1 MESETTASGKSE
13 GQIQIVAQS
22 HCKSGSWVVT
32 KTVLIVSADPNAG
45 RHLKQ
50 QLERAGKRLKVL
62 VADNLMDAFAIAEEH
77 GPNTAILDR
86 GFADLPEFSMM
97 KSLFSALKTTCL
109 LIGEAGSPR
118 TVDGLRVLRRSDPAS
133 AFLRFIETPP
143 TSVVK
148 SPTTPS
154 TTQLRSKGKL
164 ILIGSS
170 TGGVEAL
177 NTVLRGFP
185 KDCPPTMIVQH
196 TGEDFGSGLI
206 DILSQV
212 CPARVVA
219 ARHGLTMEPG
229 LICIAAGQRLHLELS
244 SGSSSLRA
252 HLREGPPV
260 SGHIPSVDKLFLSAR
275 PVAQRVVA
283 AILTGMGKDGAQGM
297 LALRQA
303 GASTFAQDEQSSV
316 VYGMPR
322 AAWQIGAAQR
332 QIPLNRMART
342 LLGASAFQS

>member
-1 MESETTASGKSE
+1 M
-13 GQIQIVAQS
+13 
-22 HCKSGSWVVT
+22 

-50 QLERAGKRLKVL
+50 QLERARKGLKVL
-62 VADNLMDAFAIAEEH
+62 VVDNLMAAFAMAEEH

-86 GFADLPEFSMM
+86 GFADLPEFGMM
-97 KSLFSALKTTCL
+97 KTLFSALNATCL
-109 LIGEAGSPR
+109 LIGGASSPR
-118 TVDGLRVLRRSDPAS
+118 TVDGIRVLRRSDPAS

-143 TSVVK
+143 K
-148 SPTTPS
+148 SPSKATPPPS
-154 TTQLRSKGKL
+154 TTQRRSKGKL

-206 DILSQV
+206 ELLAQV
-212 CPARVVA
+212 CPARVVP
-219 ARHGLTMEPG
+219 ARHGLTVEPG
-229 LICIAAGQRLHLELS
+229 TVCIAAGQRLHLELS
-244 SGSSSLRA
+244 SSASSLRA

-260 SGHIPSVDKLFLSAR
+260 SGHIPSVDKLFMSAR

-303 GASTFAQDEQSSV
+303 GATTFAQDEESSV

>member
-1 MESETTASGKSE
+1 M
-13 GQIQIVAQS
+13 
-22 HCKSGSWVVT
+22 

-50 QLERAGKRLKVL
+50 QLERARKGLKVL
-62 VADNLMDAFAIAEEH
+62 VADNLMAAFAMAEEH

-86 GFADLPEFSMM
+86 GFADLPEFDMM
-97 KSLFSALKTTCL
+97 KTLFSALNATCL
-109 LIGEAGSPR
+109 LIGGVNSPR
-118 TVDGLRVLRRSDPAS
+118 TVDGIRVLCRSDPAS

-143 TSVVK
+143 KGLSQATN
-148 SPTTPS
+148 TPS
-154 TTQLRSKGKL
+154 TTQRRSKDKL

-206 DILSQV
+206 ELLSQV
-212 CPARVVA
+212 CPARVLA
-219 ARHGLTMEPG
+219 ARHGLTVEPG
-229 LICIAAGQRLHLELS
+229 MICMAAGQRLHLELS

-260 SGHIPSVDKLFLSAR
+260 SGHIPSVDKLFMSAR

-297 LALRQA
+297 LALRKA
-303 GASTFAQDEQSSV
+303 GASTFAQDEESSV

-332 QIPLNRMART
+332 QIPLKRMART